1 MLRDKKAEVVDRLQ
15 ELLSRSTI
23 ALLTD
28 YRGLNTAQLSQLRR
42 HLGKHGIEYHVVK
55 NTLTRLAAQKAGRE
69 ALVPLLE
76 GPTAI
81 AFGFDEATT
90 AARTLAE
97 YIRSARLGLTVKGGL
112 FYHQVLTPREVSILA
127 TAPPREVLIA
137 QFLRQLNNPLQSL
150 ANVLAANLGRLVTIL
165 QSRIQQLEGG

>member
-42 HLGKHGIEYHVVK
+42 HLGKQGIEYHVVK

-69 ALVPLLE
+69 ALIGLLE

-90 AARTLAE
+90 AARALAE
-97 YIRSARLGLTVKGGL
+97 YVRSARLGLTVKGGL
-112 FYHQVLTPREVSILA
+112 LHHQVLGPQEVSILA

-137 QFLRQLNNPLQSL
+137 QFLGQLNSPLQSL
-150 ANVLAANLGRLVTIL
+150 ANVLAASLSGLITVL
-165 QSRIQQLEGG
+165 HSRIQQLEGG